1 MSLPGQNGLR
11 IIHVPEAA
19 GEALWVYGDK
29 DTIKVDSDD
38 TGGAIAVMVTEM
50 GPGDGP
56 PPHVHHNENEAFYVL
71 DGEMA
76 ALDGDRRIDDIGPG
90 SFVFFPRESHHAFRN
105 VGGRPARIVLMFFP
119 AGFEGYLR
127 DVGSPVVEGEAA
139 PVTDLDD
146 ATPIAARY
154 GMEFVDVPPGVW
166 D

>member
-1 MSLPGQNGLR
+1 MSMPGQHGLHV
-11 IIHVPEAA
+11 IHVPEGA
-19 GEALWVYGDK
+19 GEALWVYGDT
-29 DTIKVDSDD
+29 DNIKVASED

-56 PPHVHHNENEAFYVL
+56 PPHVHHRENEAFYVL

-76 ALDGDRRIDDIGPG
+76 ALDGDRRIDGIGPG
-90 SFVFFPRESHHAFRN
+90 SFVFFPQESHHAFRN
-105 VGGRPARIVLMFFP
+105 VGSGTARILLMFFP

-127 DVGSPVVEGEAA
+127 DVGVPVVEGQQPPE
-139 PVTDLDD
+139 TDLDD
-146 ATPIAARY
+146 AAPIAARY